1 MKVKINKEIRGDV
14 AILNL
19 SGSLL
24 GGPDSYERLPAEFKT
39 LIEDGIKKVVVNLD
53 QVKRMNST
61 GLGILIRCYMSLK
74 KVDGE
79 LKLTGLGD
87 TIKGILVM
95 TKLNTVFDTYASIE
109 DAIKS
114 F

>member
-24 GGPDSYERLPAEFKT
+24 GGPDSYERMPAEFKT
-39 LIEDGIKKVVVNLD
+39 LIDDGLKKIVVNLE
-53 QVKRMNST
+53 QVRRMNST
-61 GLGILIRCYMSLK
+61 GLGILIRCYMSVK
-74 KVDGE
+74 KADGD

-95 TKLNTVFDTYASIE
+95 TKLNTVFDTYPTLE
-109 DAIKS
+109 DAINS

>member
-1 MKVKINKEIRGDV
+1 MKVKINKEIRGDI

-24 GGPDSYERLPAEFKT
+24 GGPDSYERMPAEFKT
-39 LIEDGIKKVVVNLD
+39 LIDDGLKKVVVNLE
-53 QVKRMNST
+53 QVRRMNST
-61 GLGILIRCYMSLK
+61 GLGILIRCYMSVK
-74 KVDGE
+74 KADGD

-95 TKLNTVFDTYASIE
+95 TKLNTVFDTYPTLE
-109 DAIKS
+109 DAINS

>member
-1 MKVKINKEIRGDV
+1 MKVKINKEIRGDI

-24 GGPDSYERLPAEFKT
+24 GGPDSYERMPAEFKT
-39 LIEDGIKKVVVNLD
+39 LIDDGLKKVVVNLE
-53 QVKRMNST
+53 QVRRMNST
-61 GLGILIRCYMSLK
+61 GLGILIRCYMSVK
-74 KVDGE
+74 KTDGD

-95 TKLNTVFDTYASIE
+95 TKLNTVFDTYPTLE
-109 DAIKS
+109 DAINS

>member
-1 MKVKINKEIRGDV
+1 MKVKIDKEIREDI

-24 GGPDSYERLPAEFKT
+24 GGPDSYERMPAEFKT
-39 LIEDGIKKVVVNLD
+39 LIDDGLKKVVVNLD
-53 QVKRMNST
+53 QVRRMNST
-61 GLGILIRCYMSLK
+61 GLGILIRCYMSVK
-74 KVDGE
+74 KADGD

-95 TKLNTVFDTYASIE
+95 TKLNTVFDTYPTLE
-109 DAIKS
+109 DAINS